1 MVHNGNRN
9 IRVLLVQPSQ
19 KIILGKKKKFGS
31 IMPPLGLLQL
41 ASCIRAWCNVLDVA
55 IFDYEAASDN
65 EQPNFGDYDIIGISG
80 TSVHMPHAYVL
91 AKEIRKKNF
100 NACIVFGGPHA
111 TFDSNKLLDRIP
123 EIDVVIIGE
132 GEYSL
137 TELINQYTN
146 RDNIPNICG
155 CITRVHNDFQFSQT
169 VLDLDI
175 LPELAYDKINII
187 NYQLSTHR
195 NHLPSPF
202 VSLMTSRGCPFSC
215 DYCQTP
221 NMFGSNMRY
230 RSPELV
236 YKELENLKT
245 LYNVKSVVFWDDTFT
260 ANRLRTL
267 NICNYLKKLNL
278 KWMCNTRVECVDKE
292 LLEAMKEAGCEIIFF
307 GIESF
312 DDETLEEL
320 NRTSR
325 EECVKKALQL
335 CKACEIR
342 TVGSLM
348 IGTPNDDLCSIDSN
362 IEHLEELSPDDV
374 YISIFNAVIGSKT
387 YEWAI
392 KTGIINSI
400 DWTNPRRF
408 RGSPFGLPTV
418 NNILTRYQ
426 LQKAQKAAYQH
437 FYGKGNETQY
447 E

>member
-1 MVHNGNRN
+1 MTCSDSKN

-19 KIILGKKKKFGS
+19 KMILGKKKKFGS
-31 IMPPLGLLQL
+31 IMPPLGILQL
-41 ASCIRAWCNVLDVA
+41 AACIRAWCNVLDVT

-65 EQPNFGDYDIIGISG
+65 EQPNFSNYDIIGISG
-80 TSVHMPHAYVL
+80 TSVHMPHAYLL
-91 AKEIRKKNF
+91 AKEIRRQNV

-111 TFDSNKLLDRIP
+111 SFDSGKLLKKIP

-137 TELINQYTN
+137 TELVNQYTT
-146 RDNIPNICG
+146 RDNIPSIRG
-155 CITRVHNDFQFSQT
+155 CVTRNHNNFQFSQT
-169 VLDLDI
+169 VSDLNT
-175 LPELAYDKINII
+175 LPELAYDVIDIN

-202 VSLMTSRGCPFSC
+202 VSLITSRGCPYSC

-221 NMFGSNMRY
+221 KMFGNKMRY

-236 YKELENLKT
+236 YNELGKLKA
-245 LYNVKSVVFWDDTFT
+245 LYGIKSVVFWDDTFT
-260 ANRLRTL
+260 ASRLRTL
-267 NICNYLKKLNL
+267 NMCDYLKKLDL

-292 LLEAMKEAGCEIIFF
+292 LLLVMKEAGCEIIFF

-312 DDETLEEL
+312 DIETLEDL

-325 EECVKKALQL
+325 EKHVTQALQM
-335 CKACEIR
+335 CKECGIR

-348 IGTPNDDLCSIDSN
+348 IGTPNDDLCRVDSN
-362 IEHLEELSPDDV
+362 IERLAELSPDDV
-374 YISIFNAVIGSKT
+374 YISIFNAVVGSKT
-387 YEWAI
+387 YDWAT
-392 KTGIINSI
+392 KTGIIGDI
-400 DWTNPRRF
+400 DWTNPSRF
-408 RGSPFGLPTV
+408 RGPPFGLPTV

-426 LQKAQKAAYQH
+426 LQRAQRTAYQH